1 MRLKKIKLA
10 GFKSFVDPTTIE
22 LTSNLVGIVGPNGCG
37 KSNTIDAVRWVMG
50 ETSAKHLRGDSMD
63 DVIFSGSSSR
73 KPVGQAFI
81 ELVFDNSDGTLGG
94 EYAQYSEIAVK
105 RQVSRDGQSQYFLNG
120 ARCRRRDITDI
131 FLGTGLGPRSY
142 AIIEQGMISRFIEAK
157 PEELRVY
164 IEEAAGISRYKE
176 RRRETEN
183 RIRHTRENL
192 DRLNDLREEIE
203 KQLNHLHR
211 QARTAERF
219 KELKGEER
227 RAKAELLALRQ
238 QSLTGDVEA
247 RERELRE
254 QETRLEQIVAEI
266 RNLEA
271 SLEKDRELH
280 VEANEAFNEV
290 QGRYYKIGGDISRVE
305 QSIQHNREMRFR
317 QERELGQAE
326 QALAQAREHIAQ
338 DEGKL
343 EEFAGQ
349 IATLEPEHQQA
360 EGGQEQAAAQL
371 AEAEQAMQ
379 QWQGEWEDLGRRSAE
394 PSEIAQ
400 VERTR
405 MEHLDRQITQY
416 RQRLEKLE
424 QELGTLS
431 DTGVR
436 GEIEGLE
443 RQAEEARAAADEQ
456 QAQLDEAIEGINV
469 RREQNRELSR
479 ELDELRGQLQG
490 ARGRLASLEALQQAA
505 LGEKTESVTQWL
517 TEQRLADAPR
527 LAEELQAE
535 PGWERAVETVL
546 GDYLEAV
553 CVDDID
559 TVTGVLGSLE
569 SGSLLLFDTRQ
580 AGADS
585 AATGDLLA
593 TRVRAPW
600 SLTGLLAGVH
610 AVDTLNE
617 ALALRPRLGAGESVI
632 TRDGIWLGASW
643 LRVSRD
649 ADAHAGV
656 LAREQEIRGL
666 QQQLEELTARIE
678 ALEEALAAGR
688 DGLREVEARREALQV
703 EVNRL
708 HRAHA
713 DLNAQLTSRR
723 GRLEQIEGRRGK
735 VTEEAEE
742 LRAQIQQAQEELQQA
757 TARRNEAVERMEQLS
772 HEREGLDGRR
782 EQLRATLDEA
792 RRQAQEHRQR
802 AHEIALKME
811 SLRTAQQ
818 GTRQNLERMHEQ
830 LGQLEGRCE
839 ELREAM
845 QEGGSPVAELEQ
857 ELEALLGRRMQVE
870 KELNEARAKVQSVE
884 ADMRERDQ
892 QRMAAER
899 RADDTRSGLERLRM
913 AWQELKVRQ
922 QTVVEQLAETE
933 FQLETLLAEMPEGAS
948 IGDWQARVQDL
959 EQKIQ
964 RLGPINLA
972 AIDEYKE
979 QSQRKEYLDAQHA
992 DLIEALETLESA
1004 IAKIDRETRQRFRDT
1019 FELVNSRLQEM
1030 FPKLFGGGHAHLE
1043 MTGDD
1048 LLTTGVSIMARPPG
1062 KRISN
1067 IHLMSGG
1074 EKALTAVAMVFAIF
1088 ELNPAPFCMLDEVD
1102 APLDEAN
1109 VGRFCDLVREMSERV
1124 QFIFI
1129 THNKTTMELAERL
1142 VGVTMREPGVSR
1154 LVAVDVE
1161 EAAQM
1166 ATA

>member
-10 GFKSFVDPTTIE
+10 GFKSFVDPTSID

-50 ETSAKHLRGDSMD
+50 ETSAKHLRGESME
-63 DVIFSGSSSR
+63 DVIFNGSASR

-81 ELVFDNSDGTLGG
+81 ELVFDNSDGSLGG
-94 EYAQYSEIAVK
+94 EYAQYGEISVK

-120 ARCRRRDITDI
+120 TRCRRRDITDI

-164 IEEAAGISRYKE
+164 IEEAAGISKYKE

-219 KELKGEER
+219 KELRAEER
-227 RAKAELLALRQ
+227 RAKAELLALREKKM
-238 QSLTGDVEA
+238 TGEVEG

-271 SLEKDRELH
+271 QLEKDRELH

-290 QGRYYKIGGDISRVE
+290 QGRYYKVGGDISRAE
-305 QSIQHNREMRFR
+305 QSIQHNRELRFR

-338 DEGKL
+338 DESKL
-343 EEFAGQ
+343 EEFATQ
-349 IATLEPEHQQA
+349 IAELEPEHQQS
-360 EGGQEQAAAQL
+360 EGGQEQANTQL

-379 QWQGEWEDLGRRSAE
+379 TWQGEWEELGRRTSE

-405 MEHLDRQITQY
+405 MEHLDRQIGQY
-416 RQRLEKLE
+416 RQRLERLE

-431 DTGVR
+431 DATLR
-436 GEIEGLE
+436 EEIE
-443 RQAEEARAAADEQ
+443 RFAEQVEESRATADEQ
-456 QAQLDEAIEGINV
+456 QAQLTETIEAINT
-469 RREQNRELSR
+469 RREENRGLSHQ
-479 ELDELRGQLQG
+479 LDELRGQLQS

-505 LGEKTESVTQWL
+505 LGEKEESVTRWL
-517 TEQRLADAPR
+517 ADQRLDSAPR
-527 LAEELQAE
+527 LAEKVQAE

-553 CVDDID
+553 CVDNID
-559 TVTGVLGSLE
+559 TVTGVLESLE
-569 SGSLLLFDTRQ
+569 HGSLLLFDTQQ
-580 AGADS
+580 AGTGS
-585 AATGDLLA
+585 AAGAMLA
-593 TRVRAPW
+593 TKVKAPW
-600 SLTGLLAGVH
+600 SLEGVLAGVH
-610 AVDTLNE
+610 AADSLND
-617 ALALRPRLGAGESVI
+617 ALAMRSRLGAGESVI
-632 TRDGIWLGASW
+632 TRDGIWVGASW

-649 ADAHAGV
+649 ADEHAGV
-656 LAREQEIRGL
+656 LAREQEIRSL
-666 QQQLEELTARIE
+666 QQQVEELDARIGGME
-678 ALEEALAAGR
+678 EQLESGR
-688 DGLREVEARREALQV
+688 DALRGLEARREELQV

-713 DLNAQLTSRR
+713 DINAQLTNRKS
-723 GRLEQIEGRRGK
+723 RLEQVESRRTS
-735 VTEEAEE
+735 VTDEMEE
-742 LRAQIQQAQEELQQA
+742 LRAQSMQAQEELQQA
-757 TARRNEAVERMEQLS
+757 TARRNEAVEQMEKLS
-772 HEREGLDGRR
+772 HEREGLDSRR

-811 SLRTAQQ
+811 SVRSAQQ
-818 GTRQNLERMHEQ
+818 GTRQNLERMREQ
-830 LGQLEGRCE
+830 LGQLEARCE

-857 ELEALLGRRMQVE
+857 ELEALLGKRMEVE

-884 ADMRERDQ
+884 SDMRERDQ

-922 QTVVEQLAETE
+922 QTVSEQLAETE
-933 FQLETLLAEMPEGAS
+933 FQLETLLNEMPEEATIES
-948 IGDWQARVQDL
+948 WQAKVQDL

-979 QSQRKEYLDAQHA
+979 QSQRKEYLDAQHD
-992 DLIEALETLESA
+992 DLIEALETLENA

-1019 FELVNSRLQEM
+1019 FERVNARLQEM

-1129 THNKTTMELAERL
+1129 THNKTTMELADRL

-1154 LVAVDVE
+1154 MVAVDVE

-1166 ATA
+1166 AIA

>member
-81 ELVFDNSDGTLGG
+81 ELVFDNSDGSLGG

-238 QSLTGDVEA
+238 QSLTGDVEV

-254 QETRLEQIVAEI
+254 QETRLEQVVAEI

-271 SLEKDRELH
+271 QLEKDRELH

-305 QSIQHNREMRFR
+305 QSIQHNRELRFR

-338 DEGKL
+338 DESKL
-343 EEFAGQ
+343 EEFAGR
-349 IATLEPEHQQA
+349 IAGLEPEHQQA

-379 QWQGEWEDLGRRSAE
+379 QWQGEWEDLGRRSSE
-394 PSEIAQ
+394 PSEVAQ

-431 DTGVR
+431 DTGVSD
-436 GEIEGLE
+436 EIESFAG
-443 RQAEEARAAADEQ
+443 QVEEARAAADEQ
-456 QAQLDEAIEGINV
+456 QAQLSETIEAINA

-479 ELDELRGQLQG
+479 ELDELRSQLQG

-505 LGEKTESVTQWL
+505 LGEKEESVTQWL
-517 TEQRLADAPR
+517 AEQRLADAPR
-527 LAEELQAE
+527 LAEEVQVE

-553 CVDDID
+553 CVDNMD
-559 TVTGVLGSLE
+559 TVTGVLESLE
-569 SGSLLLFDTRQ
+569 HGSLLLFETQ
-580 AGADS
+580 QTGGTGGA
-585 AATGDLLA
+585 GDLLA
-593 TRVRAPW
+593 ARVKAPW
-600 SLTGLLAGVH
+600 SLEGLLAGVH
-610 AVDTLNE
+610 AVDGLNE
-617 ALALRPRLGAGESVI
+617 ALALRGRLGAGESVI
-632 TRDGIWLGASW
+632 TRDGIWLGANW

-656 LAREQEIRGL
+656 LAREQEIRSL
-666 QQQLEELTARIE
+666 QQQVEELEARIGGVE
-678 ALEEALAAGR
+678 EGLEAGR
-688 DGLREVEARREALQV
+688 EALREVEARREALQV

-772 HEREGLDGRR
+772 HEREGLDARR
-782 EQLRATLDEA
+782 EQLRATLDE
-792 RRQAQEHRQR
+792 
-802 AHEIALKME
+802 
-811 SLRTAQQ
+811 
-818 GTRQNLERMHEQ
+818 
-830 LGQLEGRCE
+830 
-839 ELREAM
+839 
-845 QEGGSPVAELEQ
+845 
-857 ELEALLGRRMQVE
+857 
-870 KELNEARAKVQSVE
+870 
-884 ADMRERDQ
+884 
-892 QRMAAER
+892 
-899 RADDTRSGLERLRM
+899 
-913 AWQELKVRQ
+913 
-922 QTVVEQLAETE
+922 
-933 FQLETLLAEMPEGAS
+933 
-948 IGDWQARVQDL
+948 
-959 EQKIQ
+959 
-964 RLGPINLA
+964 
-972 AIDEYKE
+972 
-979 QSQRKEYLDAQHA
+979 
-992 DLIEALETLESA
+992 
-1004 IAKIDRETRQRFRDT
+1004 
-1019 FELVNSRLQEM
+1019 
-1030 FPKLFGGGHAHLE
+1030 
-1043 MTGDD
+1043 
-1048 LLTTGVSIMARPPG
+1048 
-1062 KRISN
+1062 
-1067 IHLMSGG
+1067 
-1074 EKALTAVAMVFAIF
+1074 
-1088 ELNPAPFCMLDEVD
+1088 
-1102 APLDEAN
+1102 
-1109 VGRFCDLVREMSERV
+1109 
-1124 QFIFI
+1124 
-1129 THNKTTMELAERL
+1129 
-1142 VGVTMREPGVSR
+1142 
-1154 LVAVDVE
+1154 
-1161 EAAQM
+1161 
-1166 ATA
+1166 

>member
-94 EYAQYSEIAVK
+94 EYAQYGEIAVK

-271 SLEKDRELH
+271 ALEKDRELH
-280 VEANEAFNEV
+280 VEANEAFNAV
-290 QGRYYKIGGDISRVE
+290 QGRYYKIGSDISRVE

-343 EEFAGQ
+343 DGLAGQ
-349 IATLEPEHQQA
+349 IATLEPERQQA
-360 EGGQEQAAAQL
+360 EDGQEQAAAQL

-405 MEHLDRQITQY
+405 MEHLDRQIAQY

-443 RQAEEARAAADEQ
+443 RQ
-456 QAQLDEAIEGINV
+456 
-469 RREQNRELSR
+469 
-479 ELDELRGQLQG
+479 
-490 ARGRLASLEALQQAA
+490 
-505 LGEKTESVTQWL
+505 
-517 TEQRLADAPR
+517 
-527 LAEELQAE
+527 
-535 PGWERAVETVL
+535 ETP
-546 GDYLEAV
+546 
-553 CVDDID
+553 
-559 TVTGVLGSLE
+559 
-569 SGSLLLFDTRQ
+569 
-580 AGADS
+580 S
-585 AATGDLLA
+585 A
-593 TRVRAPW
+593 
-600 SLTGLLAGVH
+600 
-610 AVDTLNE
+610 
-617 ALALRPRLGAGESVI
+617 
-632 TRDGIWLGASW
+632 
-643 LRVSRD
+643 
-649 ADAHAGV
+649 
-656 LAREQEIRGL
+656 
-666 QQQLEELTARIE
+666 
-678 ALEEALAAGR
+678 
-688 DGLREVEARREALQV
+688 
-703 EVNRL
+703 
-708 HRAHA
+708 
-713 DLNAQLTSRR
+713 TS
-723 GRLEQIEGRRGK
+723 
-735 VTEEAEE
+735 
-742 LRAQIQQAQEELQQA
+742 
-757 TARRNEAVERMEQLS
+757 
-772 HEREGLDGRR
+772 
-782 EQLRATLDEA
+782 
-792 RRQAQEHRQR
+792 
-802 AHEIALKME
+802 
-811 SLRTAQQ
+811 
-818 GTRQNLERMHEQ
+818 
-830 LGQLEGRCE
+830 
-839 ELREAM
+839 
-845 QEGGSPVAELEQ
+845 
-857 ELEALLGRRMQVE
+857 
-870 KELNEARAKVQSVE
+870 
-884 ADMRERDQ
+884 
-892 QRMAAER
+892 
-899 RADDTRSGLERLRM
+899 
-913 AWQELKVRQ
+913 
-922 QTVVEQLAETE
+922 
-933 FQLETLLAEMPEGAS
+933 
-948 IGDWQARVQDL
+948 
-959 EQKIQ
+959 
-964 RLGPINLA
+964 
-972 AIDEYKE
+972 
-979 QSQRKEYLDAQHA
+979 
-992 DLIEALETLESA
+992 
-1004 IAKIDRETRQRFRDT
+1004 
-1019 FELVNSRLQEM
+1019 
-1030 FPKLFGGGHAHLE
+1030 
-1043 MTGDD
+1043 
-1048 LLTTGVSIMARPPG
+1048 
-1062 KRISN
+1062 
-1067 IHLMSGG
+1067 
-1074 EKALTAVAMVFAIF
+1074 
-1088 ELNPAPFCMLDEVD
+1088 
-1102 APLDEAN
+1102 
-1109 VGRFCDLVREMSERV
+1109 
-1124 QFIFI
+1124 
-1129 THNKTTMELAERL
+1129 
-1142 VGVTMREPGVSR
+1142 
-1154 LVAVDVE
+1154 
-1161 EAAQM
+1161 
-1166 ATA
+1166 